1 VDLEHLARQTGG
13 NDALAREVLRM
24 FLDGIPGDMA
34 KLKAAVGK
42 ERGEAAHLI
51 VGSARAIGAM
61 RVGQAAAAV
70 EAGAGVLGELETAID
85 EARAFLAAYLSRI

>member
-1 VDLEHLARQTGG
+1 
-13 NDALAREVLRM
+13 
-24 FLDGIPGDMA
+24 
-34 KLKAAVGK
+34 
-42 ERGEAAHLI
+42 
-51 VGSARAIGAM
+51 M